1 MSFLQIR
8 RISCHGFAMAPCSS
22 GSVLALPP
30 VLLSTSPM
38 ADTILLTLTAEE
50 LKDLLRR
57 GFA

>member
-1 MSFLQIR
+1 
-8 RISCHGFAMAPCSS
+8 MAPCSS